1 MGRLSNHIMKKNIR
15 ILMAAGTAIWLSA
28 ASCTERKAETPEP
41 DSGKLEILRHVRPD
55 SVMDYYD
62 LSGDSLT
69 EFPDLSRYVIR
80 SLDLSHNLL
89 DTLPSGYLPRGLE
102 RLDLSHNR
110 LAGEVKLDSCP
121 FPVLRELDLS
131 HNRLVGFMSDIP
143 FRKLILAHNRLDYHV
158 RLSASQYLDLS
169 HNPHMYRHLP
179 FEPTLAD
186 TFICTGCPYLDSYYK
201 EPWKDWLERL
211 DIIRMYNEARQL
223 ATHHSHNP
231 DSLRKALNLAEMTI
245 RAADFERHRACRDH
259 ILKLLRE
266 CDTTPIPTD

>member
-1 MGRLSNHIMKKNIR
+1 MRNNIS
-15 ILMAAGTAIWLSA
+15 ILLAAGTAIWLSA
-28 ASCTERKAETPEP
+28 ASCTERKAEAPEP
-41 DSGKLEILRHVRPD
+41 ASGKQESLRHVRPD
-55 SVMDYYD
+55 SVMDCYD
-62 LSGDSLT
+62 LSGDSIR
-69 EFPDLSRYVIR
+69 EFPDLSGYTIR
-80 SLDLSHNLL
+80 TLDLSHNLL
-89 DTLPSGYLPRGLE
+89 DTLPPGYLPRGLE

-110 LAGEVKLDSCP
+110 LAGEVELDSRS

-131 HNRLVGFMSDIP
+131 HNRVVGFMSDIP

-186 TFICTGCPYLDSYYK
+186 TFISTGCPHLDSYYK

-211 DIIRMYNEARQL
+211 DIIRMYNEARRL
-223 ATHHSHNP
+223 AARHSHNP
-231 DSLRKALNLAEMTI
+231 DSLRKALGMAEMTI
-245 RAADFERHRACRDH
+245 RAADFERHRACRDY

-266 CDTTPIPTD
+266 CDSTHIQGN

>member
-102 RLDLSHNR
+102 RLDLSYNR

-121 FPVLRELDLS
+121 FPVLRE
-131 HNRLVGFMSDIP
+131 
-143 FRKLILAHNRLDYHV
+143 
-158 RLSASQYLDLS
+158 LDLS